1 MKKIFIGIDFSK
13 EKFDVT
19 AIYAENGFTQCAE
32 SLYETFSNNK
42 SGFKKLVSW
51 MKRMM
56 RLHKCEISNVLLC
69 GENTGVY
76 SELISDLLYEGG
88 YTMWLESP
96 LQIKRSMGLQ
106 RIKNDKADSAAIA
119 TYALRFQDRM
129 VSYKPLPPALKA
141 LKELFKVRA
150 QLVKQ
155 RTALT
160 VRTKEKT
167 STDATFSQAMKLM
180 ADSSRRLVKQ
190 LKNEIKRIEKKMLQI
205 IKENAE
211 LNDTFEILCSM
222 KGIGLQNAAAMMV
235 YTNNFER
242 FDHDP
247 RKIACYYGVAPFA
260 HQSGTSVN
268 GKPHTSS
275 YADKRLKSLLSEAAK
290 CSIRYCDEMRTYYER
305 LIAKGKLKMVA
316 LNNVKNKLIH
326 ILVAMVKSKC
336 KYNPNHQLQLALQYV
351 KSSN

>member
-32 SLYETFSNNK
+32 SLYESFDNNRK
-42 SGFKKLVSW
+42 GFKKLVSW

-56 RLHKCEISNVLLC
+56 RQRKCETSNILLC
-69 GENTGVY
+69 GENTGIY

-96 LQIKRSMGLQ
+96 LQIKKCMGLQ
-106 RIKNDKADSAAIA
+106 RLKNDKADSAAIA
-119 TYALRFQDRM
+119 MYALRFQDQM
-129 VSYKPLPPALKA
+129 VPYKPLCPDLKT
-141 LKELFKVRA
+141 LKELFKTRA
-150 QLVKQ
+150 MLVKQ
-155 RTALT
+155 RTALA
-160 VRTKEKT
+160 VRAKEKT
-167 STDATFSQAMKLM
+167 STDTTLSDAMKVI
-180 ADSSRRLVKQ
+180 AASSRRVLKQ
-190 LKNEIKRIEKKMLQI
+190 IREEIKRLEKQMKKVIENS
-205 IKENAE
+205 KELKA
-211 LNDTFEILCSM
+211 TFEILNSM

-268 GKPHTSS
+268 GKPHTSN
-275 YADKRLKSLLSEAAK
+275 YADKRLKALLSEAAK
-290 CSIRYCDEMRTYYER
+290 CSIRFCDELRTYYER
-305 LIAKGKLKMVA
+305 LLNKGKNKMVA

-326 ILVAMVKSKC
+326 ILVAMVKSKQ
-336 KYNPNHQLQLALQYV
+336 KYTPNHKLQLALQYA
-351 KSSN
+351 KSNN